1 MQTRQVC
8 ISALPS
14 SPVFQIFITF
24 QSFLARSSLSFA
36 RMQSPIQVTPVP
48 VSEVSPADHPTPWD
62 PEVSPT
68 SEPPQKRARTVRPIP
83 VALDQFRYQGRRPST
98 LLQHGSGGASS
109 YWSLIASSLRS
120 SLTTSL
126 ANTFGISES
135 SSDMRAVVPLAAGHG
150 DRNLKSCTVI
160 PVDNSSSNRSRA
172 PLPSPS
178 NSNTMSPSPSAATVT
193 ACRPLSIPPVKM
205 VSPEEMDGHFQLV
218 KELGS
223 GSFGVALLINVLT
236 SPEAAPLVPL
246 GCEQVVFKKLRPDIP
261 ANRRSKVARD
271 LAAEGIILRQLDGL
285 QGVPR
290 LYGITSLISS
300 LQPII
305 VQEYIPGPSLIRFLN
320 VKLAGQPRS
329 IRRRFFWKFARSLL
343 RVIHGL
349 HRRHIVHGDIKTD
362 NIILRQP
369 PQFSAPDPLH
379 LRNPDVHLIDFG
391 LSLIVEPHTYDWQA
405 AQQLPLCFSQW
416 HSSPEQIKA
425 MQAPSTYFRSA
436 TSSSSCSSFSKDGSS
451 SLGEEITYPRF
462 PLNELIADT
471 FTGYRRA
478 PEHIAPEVS
487 LAGTKSTQD
496 LYKQDAFSAGL
507 VLDQV
512 LNKRQH
518 PYRATPDYMGRS
530 TAGLSYDPYSPR
542 VQRYKP
548 YTLRQPAQKLDPKV
562 RQEEQDADMLL
573 MFLTH
578 YNYTNRWSISRAL
591 DFVEGRPAHYF

>member
-1 MQTRQVC
+1 MN
-8 ISALPS
+8 PH
-14 SPVFQIFITF
+14 
-24 QSFLARSSLSFA
+24 RSS
-36 RMQSPIQVTPVP
+36 
-48 VSEVSPADHPTPWD
+48 
-62 PEVSPT
+62 
-68 SEPPQKRARTVRPIP
+68 
-83 VALDQFRYQGRRPST
+83 
-98 LLQHGSGGASS
+98 
-109 YWSLIASSLRS
+109 
-120 SLTTSL
+120 
-126 ANTFGISES
+126 
-135 SSDMRAVVPLAAGHG
+135 
-150 DRNLKSCTVI
+150 
-160 PVDNSSSNRSRA
+160 
-172 PLPSPS
+172 
-178 NSNTMSPSPSAATVT
+178 ATVT
-193 ACRPLSIPPVKM
+193 AGRPLSIPAVKI
-205 VSPEEMDGHFQLV
+205 VSPQEMDRHFKLV

-223 GSFGVALLINVLT
+223 GSFGVALLINVIT
-236 SPEAAPLVPL
+236 NPEAAPLVPL
-246 GCEQVVFKKLRPDIP
+246 GCQQVVFKKLRPDIP
-261 ANRRSKVARD
+261 DHRRAKVARD
-271 LAAEGIILRQLDGL
+271 LAAEGIILQQLDGL

-290 LYGITSLISS
+290 LYGITSLITT
-300 LQPII
+300 LQPIL

-320 VKLAGQPRS
+320 FKLAGQPRS
-329 IRRRFFWKFARSLL
+329 IRRRFFWNFARSLL
-343 RVIHGL
+343 RVINGL

-369 PQFSAPDPLH
+369 SHHSATDPLH
-379 LRNPDVHLIDFG
+379 LSNLDVHLIDFG

-416 HSSPEQIKA
+416 HSSQEQLKA
-425 MQAPSTYFRSA
+425 LQAVSTYSRPA
-436 TSSSSCSSFSKDGSS
+436 TSSSSSSSSSFSKEGFS
-451 SLGEEITYPRF
+451 SLGGETTYPRF

-487 LAGTKSTQD
+487 LAGTKSNQD

-507 VLDQV
+507 VLDQA